1 MDGNNFDDTI
11 YIPSDD
17 EEFMNKR
24 QATFFRTKLIEW
36 KESIM
41 EGTRNTIEDMQ
52 VTTRSIPDAA
62 DRASEETDRALELRT
77 RDRQRKLIGKIDS
90 ALRKIEDG
98 SYGFCE
104 DTGEPI
110 SLKRLMARPIATLS
124 LAAQETHERKERV
137 HKEN

>member
-17 EEFMNKR
+17 EEFMNER
-24 QATFFRTKLIEW
+24 QVTFFRTKLIEW

-52 VTTRSIPDAA
+52 GTTRSIPDVA

>member
-1 MDGNNFDDTI
+1 MDGNNFNDTI

-17 EEFMNKR
+17 EEFMNER
-24 QATFFRTKLIEW
+24 QIAFFRTKLIEW

-41 EGTRNTIEDMQ
+41 EGTRSTIEDMQ
-52 VTTRSIPDAA
+52 GTTRSIPDAA

-77 RDRQRKLIGKIDS
+77 RDRQRKLIGKIDL

-124 LAAQETHERKERV
+124 LAAQESHERKERV

>member
-1 MDGNNFDDTI
+1 MDGNNFNDTI

-17 EEFMNKR
+17 EEFMNER
-24 QATFFRTKLIEW
+24 QIAFFRTKLIEW

-41 EGTRNTIEDMQ
+41 EGTRSTIEDMQ
-52 VTTRSIPDAA
+52 GTTRSIPDAA

-124 LAAQETHERKERV
+124 LAAQESHERKERV

>member
-17 EEFMNKR
+17 EEFMNER

-52 VTTRSIPDAA
+52 DTTRSIPDAA

-124 LAAQETHERKERV
+124 LAAQETHERQERV

>member
-17 EEFMNKR
+17 EEFMNER
-24 QATFFRTKLIEW
+24 QTTFFRTKLIEW

-41 EGTRNTIEDMQ
+41 EGTRSTIEDMQ
-52 VTTRSIPDAA
+52 GTTRSIPDAA

>member
-17 EEFMNKR
+17 EEFMNER
-24 QATFFRTKLIEW
+24 QVIFFRTKLIEW

-41 EGTRNTIEDMQ
+41 EGTRSTIEDMQ
-52 VTTRSIPDAA
+52 GTTRSIPDAA

>member
-1 MDGNNFDDTI
+1 MDGNNFNDTI

-17 EEFMNKR
+17 EDFMNER
-24 QATFFRTKLIEW
+24 QVTFFRTKLIEW

>member
-17 EEFMNKR
+17 EEFMNER
-24 QATFFRTKLIEW
+24 QIAFFRTKLIEW

-41 EGTRNTIEDMQ
+41 QGTRSTIEDMQ
-52 VTTRSIPDAA
+52 GTTRSIPDAA

>member
-17 EEFMNKR
+17 EEFMNER
-24 QATFFRTKLIEW
+24 QVTFFRTKLIEW
-36 KESIM
+36 KESIL
-41 EGTRNTIEDMQ
+41 EGTRSTIEDMQ
-52 VTTRSIPDAA
+52 GTTRSIPDAA
-62 DRASEETDRALELRT
+62 DRASEGTDRALELRT